1 MKILSIE
8 TSCDETSIASI
19 ESLENSST
27 SYNVLAH
34 ETISQVNKHIEFGGV
49 FPTLA
54 RREHEKNLVPI
65 LIRCL
70 EQAKLLHLRTGAP
83 YKGAGTSNSELPGDF
98 YIQLLSRYPDLEKL
112 FWEFVEKYDTEEI
125 AKNIDVIAVTSG
137 PGLPPALWVGVN
149 FSKSLAKILGG
160 NSELPIF
167 PINHMEGHIVAA
179 LAHKVG
185 NDIKIQEPK
194 YPMLALLISGGHTEL
209 VLSTEPHKYQKIGET
224 MDDAVGECFD
234 KVARM
239 LKLPYPGGP
248 EIGKLAEIYRQH
260 FQSTFPKLEAFP
272 RPMLHSKNFN
282 FSFSGLKTHILYLI
296 QRLTPKDLD
305 PNLPD
310 ENYLIH
316 NPLGEKIKQAIAGE
330 FEYAVRDVLYEKSK
344 KAILETGAKSFVVGG
359 GVISSSY
366 LRNELMKL
374 EETIGCKVYLSDKQM
389 ATDNALMIAL
399 VAATQ
404 IQNKKEPTSDFI
416 AVGSKNYSW

>member
-1 MKILSIE
+1 
-8 TSCDETSIASI
+8 
-19 ESLENSST
+19 
-27 SYNVLAH
+27 
-34 ETISQVNKHIEFGGV
+34 
-49 FPTLA
+49 
-54 RREHEKNLVPI
+54 
-65 LIRCL
+65 
-70 EQAKLLHLRTGAP
+70 
-83 YKGAGTSNSELPGDF
+83 
-98 YIQLLSRYPDLEKL
+98 
-112 FWEFVEKYDTEEI
+112 
-125 AKNIDVIAVTSG
+125 
-137 PGLPPALWVGVN
+137 
-149 FSKSLAKILGG
+149 
-160 NSELPIF
+160 
-167 PINHMEGHIVAA
+167 
-179 LAHKVG
+179 
-185 NDIKIQEPK
+185 
-194 YPMLALLISGGHTEL
+194 
-209 VLSTEPHKYQKIGET
+209 
-224 MDDAVGECFD
+224 
-234 KVARM
+234 
-239 LKLPYPGGP
+239 
-248 EIGKLAEIYRQH
+248 
-260 FQSTFPKLEAFP
+260 
-272 RPMLHSKNFN
+272 MLHSKNFN